1 MPPEDDDT
9 AIDVVRLDRLEKA
22 PVGVGSDRRWWE
34 AELASGGS
42 HHTIMLWATG
52 ANAERLTEEWIR
64 EEVAQL
70 AQSQPDL
77 QSIYDASPIEL
88 VPPSG

>member
-1 MPPEDDDT
+1 MPSEDDT
-9 AIDVVRLDRLEKA
+9 VIEVVRLDKLEKA

-34 AELASGGS
+34 AELASGGA

-64 EEVAQL
+64 EEVARL

-77 QSIYDASPIEL
+77 QSVYDASPIEL
-88 VPPSG
+88 VPPLR